1 MQKDYVSFERK
12 LMRINAWDKVDKKK
26 YAREKEGRRGKN
38 ITRTDTWFPTR
49 GFKYSSRSSADLFS
63 FKLLLV

>member
-26 YAREKEGRRGKN
+26 VRERERGTERKKYHENRYLVSDAR
-38 ITRTDTWFPTR
+38 
-49 GFKYSSRSSADLFS
+49 FKYSSRLSADLFS

>member
-26 YAREKEGRRGKN
+26 STRERKRGGEEKISREQILGFRRAVLN
-38 ITRTDTWFPTR
+38 IHRDRPRICFPLN
-49 GFKYSSRSSADLFS
+49 FC
-63 FKLLLV
+63 